1 MTTLISAESMF
12 KEISEKV
19 QKMEIGMA
27 RNIAELSSDIKVLN
41 SKMTEMSISL
51 NTLQKFIFSLVT
63 SGLLLYI
70 VEKVM

>member
-1 MTTLISAESMF
+1 VSSLISPDMF
-12 KEISEKV
+12 KEVSEKV
-19 QKMEIGMA
+19 QILEVCMVK
-27 RNIAELSSDIKVLN
+27 NIAELSSDIKVVN
-41 SKMTEMSISL
+41 NKMTDVSNSL